1 MRSSFAQF
9 GLLLGALF
17 STAVYAQ
24 DGNTTTN
31 TDYEVIS
38 APALSSDEIEREV
51 LIEIASNGQQL
62 VAVGAH
68 GNVIRQDESGSWIQ
82 ANVDSS
88 VLITSVDFASEEKGW
103 ATGHHGV
110 ILTTEDGG
118 QTWTRQ
124 LDGFQLMALEKA
136 FYQKK
141 VATLQDRLETEEDD
155 EVISELEWQLEE
167 MQFQISNIE
176 VAEEEGPSKPFL
188 DILAVDEQTAF
199 AIGAYGT
206 FLKTADGGANW
217 QVISDKLENP
227 GGYHLNAII
236 ARNSDFFIVGEAGL
250 LFSSENSGE
259 DWTRLE
265 SPYRGSLF
273 GAHLDNANNL
283 WVYGLRGNAYV
294 SEDKGQSFEQ
304 IETGTSV
311 NLSAGVATDSGEQL
325 IVGHSGT
332 ILKVDAALNV
342 ELLRHP
348 SGSVMTD
355 IVVVNDGEW
364 LMTGRSGLLHWP
376 AKVTEEE
383 ALASQQG
390 AQ

>member
-1 MRSSFAQF
+1 MRSSFALS
-9 GLLLGALF
+9 GLLLGAFF

-24 DGNTTTN
+24 DGDTTTN

-38 APALSSDEIEREV
+38 APALSSDEIRSEV

-68 GNVIRQDESGSWIQ
+68 GNVIRQDSDGNWVQ
-82 ANVDSS
+82 ADVDSS
-88 VLITSVDFASEEKGW
+88 VLITSVDFANAEKGW

-118 QTWTRQ
+118 QSWTRQ
-124 LDGFQLMALEKA
+124 LDGFQLMELEKA

-141 VATLQDRLETEEDD
+141 VSALQAQIEKEEDP
-155 EVISELEWQLEE
+155 EVIGELEWQLEE
-167 MQFQISNIE
+167 AQFQISNIE

-188 DILAVDEQTAF
+188 DILALNEQTAF

-206 FLKTADGGANW
+206 FLKTTDGGANW

-236 ARNSDFFIVGEAGL
+236 ARGNDFFIVGEAGL
-250 LFSSENSGE
+250 LFSSDDKGEN
-259 DWTRLE
+259 WTRLE

-273 GAHLDNANNL
+273 GAHLDNADNL
-283 WVYGLRGNAYV
+283 WIYGLRGNAYV
-294 SEDKGQSFEQ
+294 SSDKGQSFEQ
-304 IETGTSV
+304 VETGTGV
-311 NLSAGVATDSGEQL
+311 NLSAGVSTESGDQL

-332 ILKVDAALNV
+332 ILKVDAELNV
-342 ELLRHP
+342 EALRHP

-376 AKVTEEE
+376 AKVTEDE